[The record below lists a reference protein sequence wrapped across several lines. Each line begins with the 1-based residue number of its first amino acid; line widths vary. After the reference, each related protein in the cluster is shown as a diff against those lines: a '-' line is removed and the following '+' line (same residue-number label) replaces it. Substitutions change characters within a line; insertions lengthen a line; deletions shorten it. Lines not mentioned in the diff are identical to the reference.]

1 MNFML
6 IPLIW
11 CRGRIYPT
19 QVILV
24 TLLSGSMNRAPT
36 YCSLQITYHYIS
48 IRCTLYAKMRD
59 TRYEFSFSF
68 LTIYYILYTNLNGG
82 KYERKYFGN

>member
-11 CRGRIYPT
+11 CRSRIYPT

-24 TLLSGSMNRAPT
+24 TLLSGSMNRALT
-36 YCSLQITYHYIS
+36 YYSLQITYHYIS
-48 IRCTLYAKMRD
+48 IRYTLYTLR
-59 TRYEFSFSF
+59 
-68 LTIYYILYTNLNGG
+68 
-82 KYERKYFGN
+82 

>member
-11 CRGRIYPT
+11 CRSRIYPT

-36 YCSLQITYHYIS
+36 YYSLQITYHYIS
-48 IRCTLYAKMRD
+48 IRYTLYTLR
-59 TRYEFSFSF
+59 
-68 LTIYYILYTNLNGG
+68 
-82 KYERKYFGN
+82 